1 MIGETLGERINARV
15 IVFVAQVGVFVLAFG
30 LETYHHHKFHGHH
43 EESHGEAHGGEKKAV
58 SAASAKERAA
68 PELDVVQREVE
79 ELGARVKAMRET
91 MMGRAGALA
100 RGFARA
106 TPCNKHE

>member
-1 MIGETLGERINARV
+1 M
-15 IVFVAQVGVFVLAFG
+15 LAFG

-43 EESHGEAHGGEKKAV
+43 EEHHGEEHHGEKKTV

-68 PELDVVQREVE
+68 PELDAVQREVE

-91 MMGRAGALA
+91 MMGRA
-100 RGFARA
+100 
-106 TPCNKHE
+106 